1 MQLRKLFMLM
11 AFATVSACGGGGG
24 GSQNSSNSSSS
35 SVTNRSPII
44 SVAPNQRVLE
54 GSKTVVVISASDADG
69 DALTY
74 EISGD
79 DKSVFLITAD
89 GTLVFEDSPD
99 YEAPLDIDRDNVYS
113 ITINVS
119 DKKATDSVSLL
130 IEIIDGL
137 EIRVIDSP
145 MRGAEVSLI
154 DANTGL
160 SVDGLSPASTNE
172 DGFVFFEVPEFFSG
186 AQVVSRGGVDSFT
199 NRPLPELMLKSEVSN
214 NRSVVQTV
222 NAITSLM
229 VASQNSSNRQAIL
242 DVLGITIPLSDI
254 FERDIWAEAL
264 EGRDDALQAQ
274 QVNAQLSLLF
284 LVGGALNRSS
294 SEEAINSL
302 VSRLVS
308 LVDAN
313 IPFSLSDPD
322 TLQVLLESVDVDESV
337 NQRIIMEVVD
347 VLADIETLLGASAL
361 SPVSND
367 ALQIIEVVQL
377 RVPGSVAALVTGEL
391 VLSEFQALMTPV
403 SLFEQVVV
411 SNNSQDTD
419 GDGLV
424 DILDPDDDGDGVR
437 DDVDFFPNNT
447 AEALDTDRDGLGNNQ
462 DLDDDNDG
470 IADLFDDLPEDAT
483 ESIDSDGDGVGNNRD
498 PDDDN
503 DGVLDTFDDDPLV
516 SSLDR
521 DGDGVPDIIDAYPVD
536 PRNYLDSDG
545 DGVFDL
551 FDVFPLNS
559 SQVKALKF
567 EFSGVVAAGY
577 SEKIRN
583 VDAIEPSPNN
593 VLSIG
598 PRKKSQKFTNVDGPS
613 ARFNSGPAGDV
624 LLVDQSNVVT
634 WSATGDEVSNV
645 ILSSETMFVVE
656 SMLSPD
662 GKYLYLLSPKAIQD
676 EIEQRGT
683 QDIEVDNCQLY
694 KVDLSDD
701 TFLCL
706 MDEGAPAIESSLT
719 SITWR
724 DDYLRRALSF
734 RADGLAIADSSDGPL
749 LLRQDGSY
757 QMFNTTSREAPA
769 GFVKNVG
776 RIVWLDDHHIAIGSN
791 IFPEDGGATMSYW
804 TAFNIE
810 SGLEVAEIEA
820 DTFRA
825 VKHRAR
831 LYTSG
836 GSLIW
841 QDNEFQLGDA
851 LSPVQDDFGN
861 LWFKDSV
868 YGLTLSDDD
877 RGLQVLLGD
886 EGTSGPNIYLESST
900 GTRIIYQDFAF
911 TEGWVA
917 VKYSE
922 KARDRVLSIQGE
934 PYTDNQPFFVD
945 IPGEAGA
952 LAKLTDPDLWYYIRS
967 GNEQSDVTIQY
978 SVLHNG
984 IEESREVLIP
994 KSAITSFA
1002 NYEPSIFDPSEFGV
1016 GYELLEQL
1024 GEGVA
1029 LEIPNPEPEQSTF
1042 CLYEI
1047 ATLLQRC
1054 AKFAEYDVLRTDYE
1068 NIRNNVAQHFPESF
1082 YHYGYEG
1089 ARAFPGVQNIV
1100 FGGNE
1105 VIVYFKDTRDHQ
1117 YYKAAAA
1124 PALFMTDGDAALR
1137 ITPVDNAAGESEVI
1151 AKTGE
1156 VTAGSQQVLV
1166 ISSGS
1171 YDRGEIALELGVVMS
1186 SVVDAPTVQL
1196 IEKDTE
1202 IEIPISST
1210 RYNLDRTQLIVTVA
1224 DKSSLSV
1231 AEYSLTIS
1239 DYLYVEGSSLR
1250 YAPEGSVVVNITQ
1263 AGLTEDIDT
1272 DLDGIGNRVDTDDDG
1287 DGVPDEADR
1296 FPLNATESQDTD
1308 NDGVGNTLD
1317 SDDDNDGV
1325 LDSFDVFPL
1334 DASEN
1339 ADTDGDG
1346 IGDNADLDADGDG
1359 LVDVVIYDVAAA
1371 FGSNIR
1377 LLITNVDDELEVII
1391 RIDDQEV
1398 SRSSVSFGS
1407 GETAIDISS
1416 LIGDQNAE
1424 IDITLTNTLSG
1435 YTYSW
1440 QLLADED
1447 VLAEFS
1453 CGDFNISGC
1462 DNNVSS
1468 TGVVKRDQIRITP
1481 LFTDSDSDGTVDTL
1495 DAFPFDPSETSD
1507 TDGDGVGNNQD
1518 TDDDGDGVPDGTDR
1532 FPLDATESL
1541 DTDNDGVG
1549 DTRDSDDD
1557 NDGVLDSFDVF
1568 PLDALENADTDGDG
1582 IGDNADLDADGD
1594 GLVDVVIY
1602 EVAAAFGSN
1611 IRLLITNVDDEL
1623 EVLIRVG
1630 DQEVSRSSVSF
1641 GSGETAIDISSLIG
1655 DQNAEI
1661 DMTLTNTLSGYTY
1674 SWQLLADEDVL
1685 AEFSCGDFN
1694 VSGCDNNVSSTG
1706 VVKRDQ
1712 IQLTVRSNDT
1722 DADGVSDYFDSDD
1735 DNDGIADL
1743 NDADRLG
1750 SGTPDIIEKLVAGKL
1765 SAYSFVVATP
1775 SSINDVRFQMG
1786 ATNLIA
1792 RLYPDNT
1799 LEMVGREFQG
1809 TGVWTWNV
1817 ESQTLRLGTTSREIG
1832 EIETDGVLANFITS
1846 AYEAVGRPQV
1856 ELESRSDWEF
1866 TFQTDGQLVDRWMMS
1881 QTYSTEWFA
1890 VSTSSASALAD
1901 FVLDVNL
1908 PVRRVEDLLGSV
1920 RLIPLTE
1927 RFVQP
1932 NSQEWVGT
1940 WGLNGVL
1947 PDDDL
1952 GCLDGISNSSICGHL
1967 FELDADGTGL
1977 VRNRSFSW
1985 TLDDLGRLIIE
1996 MIGGGRITVTAH
2008 HRVASEVY
2016 EFLVSTQFN
2025 GQSLSIYSLG
2035 AKKSSLQLSDV
2046 LRDGELL
2053 NHFTANGFSVTNSS
2067 LGKRADGTA
2076 SETFGFRLNTGNS
2089 LSNYN
2094 SYGLQPASAIKYRS
2108 GVWDSNDS
2116 SIDMEFCAF
2125 SEPYPITEDFEY
2137 PTCGS
2142 TIDPSKGQYLYQ
2154 RRWDVLSATNLGLPD
2169 PSRYFLLETLTWL
2182 ADLDSDATFEAQWE
2196 VSRMHF
2202 YDQLLEF
2209 DLNDVDGDGRQNIAD
2224 EAPLDPSL

>member
-24 GSQNSSNSSSS
+24 GSQNPSNSSSS

-119 DKKATDSVSLL
+119 DNKATDSVSLL

-222 NAITSLM
+222 NAITTLM

-634 WSATGDEVSNV
+634 WGATGDEVSNV

-757 QMFNTTSREAPA
+757 QMFNNTSREAPA

-791 IFPEDGGATMSYW
+791 IFPEDG
-804 TAFNIE
+804 
-810 SGLEVAEIEA
+810 
-820 DTFRA
+820 
-825 VKHRAR
+825 
-831 LYTSG
+831 
-836 GSLIW
+836 
-841 QDNEFQLGDA
+841 
-851 LSPVQDDFGN
+851 
-861 LWFKDSV
+861 
-868 YGLTLSDDD
+868 
-877 RGLQVLLGD
+877 
-886 EGTSGPNIYLESST
+886 
-900 GTRIIYQDFAF
+900 
-911 TEGWVA
+911 
-917 VKYSE
+917 
-922 KARDRVLSIQGE
+922 
-934 PYTDNQPFFVD
+934 
-945 IPGEAGA
+945 
-952 LAKLTDPDLWYYIRS
+952 
-967 GNEQSDVTIQY
+967 
-978 SVLHNG
+978 
-984 IEESREVLIP
+984 
-994 KSAITSFA
+994 
-1002 NYEPSIFDPSEFGV
+1002 
-1016 GYELLEQL
+1016 
-1024 GEGVA
+1024 
-1029 LEIPNPEPEQSTF
+1029 
-1042 CLYEI
+1042 
-1047 ATLLQRC
+1047 
-1054 AKFAEYDVLRTDYE
+1054 
-1068 NIRNNVAQHFPESF
+1068 
-1082 YHYGYEG
+1082 
-1089 ARAFPGVQNIV
+1089 
-1100 FGGNE
+1100 
-1105 VIVYFKDTRDHQ
+1105 
-1117 YYKAAAA
+1117 
-1124 PALFMTDGDAALR
+1124 
-1137 ITPVDNAAGESEVI
+1137 
-1151 AKTGE
+1151 
-1156 VTAGSQQVLV
+1156 
-1166 ISSGS
+1166 
-1171 YDRGEIALELGVVMS
+1171 
-1186 SVVDAPTVQL
+1186 
-1196 IEKDTE
+1196 
-1202 IEIPISST
+1202 
-1210 RYNLDRTQLIVTVA
+1210 
-1224 DKSSLSV
+1224 
-1231 AEYSLTIS
+1231 
-1239 DYLYVEGSSLR
+1239 
-1250 YAPEGSVVVNITQ
+1250 
-1263 AGLTEDIDT
+1263 
-1272 DLDGIGNRVDTDDDG
+1272 
-1287 DGVPDEADR
+1287 
-1296 FPLNATESQDTD
+1296 
-1308 NDGVGNTLD
+1308 
-1317 SDDDNDGV
+1317 
-1325 LDSFDVFPL
+1325 
-1334 DASEN
+1334 
-1339 ADTDGDG
+1339 
-1346 IGDNADLDADGDG
+1346 
-1359 LVDVVIYDVAAA
+1359 
-1371 FGSNIR
+1371 
-1377 LLITNVDDELEVII
+1377 
-1391 RIDDQEV
+1391 
-1398 SRSSVSFGS
+1398 
-1407 GETAIDISS
+1407 
-1416 LIGDQNAE
+1416 
-1424 IDITLTNTLSG
+1424 
-1435 YTYSW
+1435 
-1440 QLLADED
+1440 
-1447 VLAEFS
+1447 
-1453 CGDFNISGC
+1453 
-1462 DNNVSS
+1462 
-1468 TGVVKRDQIRITP
+1468 
-1481 LFTDSDSDGTVDTL
+1481 
-1495 DAFPFDPSETSD
+1495 
-1507 TDGDGVGNNQD
+1507 
-1518 TDDDGDGVPDGTDR
+1518 
-1532 FPLDATESL
+1532 
-1541 DTDNDGVG
+1541 
-1549 DTRDSDDD
+1549 
-1557 NDGVLDSFDVF
+1557 
-1568 PLDALENADTDGDG
+1568 
-1582 IGDNADLDADGD
+1582 
-1594 GLVDVVIY
+1594 
-1602 EVAAAFGSN
+1602 
-1611 IRLLITNVDDEL
+1611 
-1623 EVLIRVG
+1623 
-1630 DQEVSRSSVSF
+1630 
-1641 GSGETAIDISSLIG
+1641 
-1655 DQNAEI
+1655 
-1661 DMTLTNTLSGYTY
+1661 
-1674 SWQLLADEDVL
+1674 
-1685 AEFSCGDFN
+1685 
-1694 VSGCDNNVSSTG
+1694 
-1706 VVKRDQ
+1706 
-1712 IQLTVRSNDT
+1712 
-1722 DADGVSDYFDSDD
+1722 
-1735 DNDGIADL
+1735 
-1743 NDADRLG
+1743 
-1750 SGTPDIIEKLVAGKL
+1750 
-1765 SAYSFVVATP
+1765 
-1775 SSINDVRFQMG
+1775 
-1786 ATNLIA
+1786 
-1792 RLYPDNT
+1792 
-1799 LEMVGREFQG
+1799 
-1809 TGVWTWNV
+1809 
-1817 ESQTLRLGTTSREIG
+1817 
-1832 EIETDGVLANFITS
+1832 
-1846 AYEAVGRPQV
+1846 
-1856 ELESRSDWEF
+1856 
-1866 TFQTDGQLVDRWMMS
+1866 
-1881 QTYSTEWFA
+1881 
-1890 VSTSSASALAD
+1890 
-1901 FVLDVNL
+1901 
-1908 PVRRVEDLLGSV
+1908 
-1920 RLIPLTE
+1920 
-1927 RFVQP
+1927 
-1932 NSQEWVGT
+1932 
-1940 WGLNGVL
+1940 
-1947 PDDDL
+1947 
-1952 GCLDGISNSSICGHL
+1952 
-1967 FELDADGTGL
+1967 
-1977 VRNRSFSW
+1977 
-1985 TLDDLGRLIIE
+1985 
-1996 MIGGGRITVTAH
+1996 
-2008 HRVASEVY
+2008 
-2016 EFLVSTQFN
+2016 
-2025 GQSLSIYSLG
+2025 
-2035 AKKSSLQLSDV
+2035 
-2046 LRDGELL
+2046 
-2053 NHFTANGFSVTNSS
+2053 
-2067 LGKRADGTA
+2067 
-2076 SETFGFRLNTGNS
+2076 
-2089 LSNYN
+2089 
-2094 SYGLQPASAIKYRS
+2094 
-2108 GVWDSNDS
+2108 
-2116 SIDMEFCAF
+2116 
-2125 SEPYPITEDFEY
+2125 
-2137 PTCGS
+2137 
-2142 TIDPSKGQYLYQ
+2142 
-2154 RRWDVLSATNLGLPD
+2154 
-2169 PSRYFLLETLTWL
+2169 
-2182 ADLDSDATFEAQWE
+2182 
-2196 VSRMHF
+2196 
-2202 YDQLLEF
+2202 
-2209 DLNDVDGDGRQNIAD
+2209 
-2224 EAPLDPSL
+2224 